1 MTTAATYASYE
12 TRLNRVVDYIYD
24 HLEEDIG
31 PDRLAEVACLSRYHW
46 HRIYT
51 AMRGETIAATVKRLR
66 LHRAADRLA
75 NSNLPIREIG
85 KRAGYGSVESFSR
98 AFKEA
103 YDRSPA
109 DYRANGSHAAFKAAN
124 AARDA
129 AGFAVRMVDL
139 PAMRCV
145 GVSHKGSYMEIDRA
159 MHRLFE
165 SLAARGFLATGTRMI
180 ALFFDDPDVVAVE
193 HLRAKACTP
202 IGAEA
207 ELSAPL
213 EETILRGGLY
223 ARLRYQGPYADMKDA
238 YRWLFSTW
246 LANSA
251 YEAADAPVFEEYL
264 NSPRDVP
271 PAALRTD
278 IHLPLEARI

>member
-1 MTTAATYASYE
+1 MTATASYASYE
-12 TRLNRVVDYIYD
+12 MRLNRVVDFIYD

-31 PDRLAEVACLSRYHW
+31 LDRLAEIACLSPYHW

-75 NSNLPIREIG
+75 NSDLSIREVG

-103 YDRSPA
+103 YGRSPL

-129 AGFAVRMVDL
+129 AGFAVSIVDL
-139 PAMRCV
+139 PAMRCA
-145 GVSHKGSYMEIDRA
+145 GISHKGSYMEIDRA
-159 MHRLFE
+159 IGRLFE
-165 SLAARGFLATGTRMI
+165 GLAARGLLAPGARMI
-180 ALFFDDPDVVAVE
+180 ALFFDDPDAVAVAD
-193 HLRAKACTP
+193 LRAKACSP

-207 ELSAPL
+207 EPAAPL

-246 LANSA
+246 LANSDH
-251 YEAADAPVFEEYL
+251 EAADAPVFEEYL
-264 NSPRDVP
+264 NNPQEVP
-271 PAALRTD
+271 PNALLTD
-278 IHLPLEARI
+278 IHLPLEGRI